1 MQTRHRSWLPIS
13 VAAAVPLVL
22 FLCVAASVASR
33 DVPASVAVESV
44 GIARG
49 TGCAVVHIATS
60 APTSVEI
67 DRGSEDRV
75 VARFMD
81 AVLAPNAG
89 SIVARTPALS
99 TVLSLKQDTS
109 TPPVVEVEV
118 ASSRGQP
125 AEVERFADGRG
136 LIVRLYV
143 DTSRPPARP
152 DPLTGHGRLALMSAT
167 TALPGRHAAS
177 PTFAPLIAPVGEV
190 SIGASL
196 QLARLDRLTGHGRLA
211 LISATAALPGR
222 YAASP
227 GFAPLTAPVGKEGIG
242 AGSPPADALTSISPD
257 DLPRATLARIASLSA
272 EPDTLLAGLPRRS
285 LGALKQTPAALGAL
299 ATFAPTSYVE
309 ARTPLQF
316 AGLTATLTARPAPMP
331 STAPIPSL
339 QKGAVVERVRVV
351 AHDPL
356 RVAIDC
362 SVPTAHRVTK
372 LATPRGFGI
381 TFPDATVGPTCER
394 MVALHPAS
402 ETSVET
408 IDTRHGAMVVIPS
421 RDGMKCET
429 HAGTSAGTI
438 VVDLVPDGEL
448 VAQRPDPADAAG
460 APAMP
465 DQETLIALHFQDAP
479 IVEILT
485 ALAQFAEMNII
496 TTEAVAGTASV
507 HIDDVTLT
515 EAFNIITRLNGLEY
529 TLLGSRNFVVG
540 SPEEIK
546 LVSAVGEDGMPLE
559 FIYKPERTTP
569 QKIVSELREIT
580 ESLNIQ
586 TRVIEDAGSVV
597 FTGLPDRQT
606 ASRLQEYAKQVD
618 VPPTDV
624 TRWLALEYATPATIK
639 SALADMLP
647 DVQILLPGDGQQI
660 SLVGL
665 AGKSTDVDEAEMLV
679 QSIDVDTSA
688 IPVVADGPDVSDTIQ
703 ISYID
708 PEKAVEVLTTM
719 YADQAEVQLLS
730 GPDGLREIAGTMDV
744 GGLRPTATLLVRGP
758 QSVVDDVKALIV
770 KMDVAPPQVE
780 ITATITDIRI
790 DKDDDTGFKWDL
802 PGLIIS
808 EQNTAGDGF
817 KVGKLVRAP
826 FNSSGA
832 GAFNS
837 TFDAQSVESK
847 TTVLAKTTLVAING
861 KAANFLVGDIIPYEV
876 TVAGDGTISSSVEF
890 EEIGLGLDFA
900 PSVDRDGLIT
910 VFLSPS
916 VRSFSGFSPNGYP
929 IVATRE
935 ADTIVRVR
943 DGDTIVIG
951 GLLRDEELKTLTGI
965 PFLKDIPFFGNL
977 FKHRQHQKRKSEVVV
992 FAEVRLLQPGDRD
1005 PGEPFIAAAGQ

>member
-152 DPLTGHGRLALMSAT
+152 DP
-167 TALPGRHAAS
+167 
-177 PTFAPLIAPVGEV
+177 
-190 SIGASL
+190 
-196 QLARLDRLTGHGRLA
+196 LTGHGRLA

-362 SVPTAHRVTK
+362 SVPTAHRVTSR
-372 LATPRGFGI
+372 LRDHVPGC
-381 TFPDATVGPTCER
+381 DCGPHLRTDGR
-394 MVALHPAS
+394 PAS
-402 ETSVET
+402 GERD
-408 IDTRHGAMVVIPS
+408 IGRDHRHQAR
-421 RDGMKCET
+421 RDGR
-429 HAGTSAGTI
+429 H
-438 VVDLVPDGEL
+438 P
-448 VAQRPDPADAAG
+448 
-460 APAMP
+460 
-465 DQETLIALHFQDAP
+465 
-479 IVEILT
+479 
-485 ALAQFAEMNII
+485 LARWHEM
-496 TTEAVAGTASV
+496 
-507 HIDDVTLT
+507 
-515 EAFNIITRLNGLEY
+515 
-529 TLLGSRNFVVG
+529 
-540 SPEEIK
+540 
-546 LVSAVGEDGMPLE
+546 
-559 FIYKPERTTP
+559 
-569 QKIVSELREIT
+569 
-580 ESLNIQ
+580 
-586 TRVIEDAGSVV
+586 
-597 FTGLPDRQT
+597 
-606 ASRLQEYAKQVD
+606 
-618 VPPTDV
+618 
-624 TRWLALEYATPATIK
+624 
-639 SALADMLP
+639 
-647 DVQILLPGDGQQI
+647 
-660 SLVGL
+660 
-665 AGKSTDVDEAEMLV
+665 
-679 QSIDVDTSA
+679 
-688 IPVVADGPDVSDTIQ
+688 
-703 ISYID
+703 
-708 PEKAVEVLTTM
+708 
-719 YADQAEVQLLS
+719 
-730 GPDGLREIAGTMDV
+730 
-744 GGLRPTATLLVRGP
+744 
-758 QSVVDDVKALIV
+758 
-770 KMDVAPPQVE
+770 
-780 ITATITDIRI
+780 
-790 DKDDDTGFKWDL
+790 
-802 PGLIIS
+802 
-808 EQNTAGDGF
+808 
-817 KVGKLVRAP
+817 
-826 FNSSGA
+826 
-832 GAFNS
+832 
-837 TFDAQSVESK
+837 
-847 TTVLAKTTLVAING
+847 
-861 KAANFLVGDIIPYEV
+861 
-876 TVAGDGTISSSVEF
+876 
-890 EEIGLGLDFA
+890 
-900 PSVDRDGLIT
+900 
-910 VFLSPS
+910 
-916 VRSFSGFSPNGYP
+916 
-929 IVATRE
+929 
-935 ADTIVRVR
+935 
-943 DGDTIVIG
+943 
-951 GLLRDEELKTLTGI
+951 
-965 PFLKDIPFFGNL
+965 
-977 FKHRQHQKRKSEVVV
+977 
-992 FAEVRLLQPGDRD
+992 RD
-1005 PGEPFIAAAGQ
+1005 PRRHIGRHDSRRPGA